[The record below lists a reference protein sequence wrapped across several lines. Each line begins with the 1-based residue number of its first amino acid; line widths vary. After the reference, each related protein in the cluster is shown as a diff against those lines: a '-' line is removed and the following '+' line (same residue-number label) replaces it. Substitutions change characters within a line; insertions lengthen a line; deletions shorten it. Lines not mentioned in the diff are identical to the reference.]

1 MAVSRRPVL
10 DFWPYQ
16 AMVRA
21 LWPSGA
27 RRQGSVEFSGQPN
40 RRCKTRSYSYQN
52 NVEEYILRLGLT
64 FTSWLAS
71 PTFSKYFKI
80 HPERRW
86 VDLRYLLQATLNMDP

>member
-16 AMVRA
+16 AMVRAA

-40 RRCKTRSYSYQN
+40 RRRKTRSYSYQN
-52 NVEEYILRLGLT
+52 NVEEIRRVHTEIRPNIYFPG
-64 FTSWLAS
+64 TS
-71 PTFSKYFKI
+71 
-80 HPERRW
+80 
-86 VDLRYLLQATLNMDP
+86 